1 MIKLNYTF
9 LWLVSIAL
17 LFASCA
23 EKEKSLKEY
32 MTDSWETTY
41 LKLEMPT
48 FEKSDSL
55 QVYED
60 SFDNNPERIAQSRYR
75 ADGTFS
81 AWFVNKDESVISDSD
96 GTWKVKG
103 DSLTV
108 SFFYDGR
115 DMTVSY
121 KIERTKTGFK
131 GTSIYDWDNDGE
143 YDDLLIMKTKRIELG
158 E

>member
-1 MIKLNYTF
+1 MIKLKETL
-9 LWLVSIAL
+9 LWLSFIGL

-23 EKEKSLKEY
+23 QKEKSLEEY
-32 MTDSWETTY
+32 MVDSWETTY
-41 LKLEMPT
+41 LKLKMPT
-48 FEKSDSL
+48 YEKSDSL

-60 SFDNNPERIAQSRYR
+60 SFDNNPERIAQSKYN

-81 AWFVNKDESVISDSD
+81 AWFVEKDDSVISDSD

-103 DSLTV
+103 DSLMV

-131 GTSIYDWDNDGE
+131 GTSKYDWDNDGE
-143 YDDLLIMKTKRIELG
+143 FDDLLIMKTKRIELK
-158 E
+158 